1 MVVLVFEVGWSEMC
15 CGWRGNG
22 RLRGVGGGGMFG

>member
-1 MVVLVFEVGWSEMC
+1 MAVLVCEVGWSEMC

-22 RLRGVGGGGMFG
+22 RLRGVGEVEVC